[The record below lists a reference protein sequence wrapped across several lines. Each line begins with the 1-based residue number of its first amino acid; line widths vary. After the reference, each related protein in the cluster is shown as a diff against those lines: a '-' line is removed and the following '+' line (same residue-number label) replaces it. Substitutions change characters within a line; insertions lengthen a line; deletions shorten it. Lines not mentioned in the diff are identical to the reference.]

1 MCKKGIFQRMKYRM
15 PCQHTSCLIHC
26 LGKTSRVTQ
35 KIVLGFSEVSKEKQ
49 SLFISFL
56 CHDTPLRSGLKT
68 ICFPRF
74 SNHSLQKGKI
84 KFRISESM
92 VRRWRARTTTVR
104 NRKIVN
110 KAVTSKAHHDMTAK
124 DFIPLWRS

>member
-1 MCKKGIFQRMKYRM
+1 MILLPLFEEHGYQLYQNFVKLDEENRKY
-15 PCQHTSCLIHC
+15 I
-26 LGKTSRVTQ
+26 
-35 KIVLGFSEVSKEKQ
+35 
-49 SLFISFL
+49 
-56 CHDTPLRSGLKT
+56 
-68 ICFPRF
+68 
-74 SNHSLQKGKI
+74 QKGKI
-84 KFRISESM
+84 KIRISESM